1 MYTIHSKRRREKIEI
16 KRLKSETKRNTLKSS
31 INTTIWNMLNLDLK
45 SANNLLDFKK
55 LLTQNCT
62 INKQILFS
70 KGTTINMNNNL
81 GSSLQK

>member
-1 MYTIHSKRRREKIEI
+1 MYTIHSKRRGEKIEI

-45 SANNLLDFKK
+45 SANKLLDFKK

-62 INKQILFS
+62 INKQILLS
-70 KGTTINMNNNL
+70 KGSTINMNNNL